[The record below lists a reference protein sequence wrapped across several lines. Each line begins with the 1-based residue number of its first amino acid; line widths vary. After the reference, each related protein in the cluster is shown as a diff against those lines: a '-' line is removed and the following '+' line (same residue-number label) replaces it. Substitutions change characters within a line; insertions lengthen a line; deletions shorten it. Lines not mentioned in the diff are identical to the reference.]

1 MINHPKAAV
10 SRHHL
15 SDLLMH
21 RLRVA
26 SLLLIAALWA
36 LSSTTSIAGSSHE
49 AAARTEVRNLLD
61 AVEVAWKEGSL
72 DGFMTLYRNSP
83 DTTYVTPGGL
93 VRGYDAI
100 QTMLHNDFGLGKGEA
115 KGWMKFTILDF
126 RLLRRDLVYVATSY
140 ALVLPSG
147 NGGEMRGH
155 ASLILKKTKDGWKTI
170 ADHAG

>member
-1 MINHPKAAV
+1 MIKNTKAAV
-10 SRHHL
+10 L
-15 SDLLMH
+15 SAMLTH

-36 LSSTTSIAGSSHE
+36 FSATDSHAGAGRE
-49 AAARTEVRNLLD
+49 AQAQTEIRHVLD
-61 AVEVAWKEGSL
+61 TVEVAWKEGNL
-72 DGFMTLYRNSP
+72 DGFMALYHHSP

-100 QTMLHNDFGLGKGEA
+100 RAMLHNDFGLGKGEA

-126 RLLRRDLVYVATSY
+126 RMLRRDLVYVATSY

-147 NGGEMRGH
+147 SGGEMRGH

>member
-1 MINHPKAAV
+1 MTNHPKAAV
-10 SRHHL
+10 SRHRL
-15 SDLLMH
+15 SNLLMH

-26 SLLLIAALWA
+26 GLLLIAALWA
-36 LSSTTSIAGSSHE
+36 LNATASHAGAGRE
-49 AAARTEVRNLLD
+49 AQAQTEVRQLLD

-72 DGFMTLYRNSP
+72 DGFMTLYHHSP

-100 QTMLHNDFGLGKGEA
+100 RTMLHNDFGLGKGAA

-155 ASLILKKTKDGWKTI
+155 ASLILKKTRDGWKTI